1 MAASTISNEQHPF
14 GSWAGADRA
23 AGTLPG
29 FAPRPFDRF
38 ALIEDDDAAGSR
50 CETPFALHFREAP
63 ENSDEGKEKSSQANA
78 CQRSPEPSDA
88 NIFDSE

>member
-1 MAASTISNEQHPF
+1 MAASISTSSIP
-14 GSWAGADRA
+14 SA
-23 AGTLPG
+23 AGLASAAADTLPG

-50 CETPFALHFREAP
+50 CETAFALHFREAP
-63 ENSDEGKEKSSQANA
+63 ESSDEGKEKSSQANA

>member
-1 MAASTISNEQHPF
+1 MAASFVFEQHPF

-50 CETPFALHFREAP
+50 CETAFCLALP
-63 ENSDEGKEKSSQANA
+63 
-78 CQRSPEPSDA
+78 
-88 NIFDSE
+88 